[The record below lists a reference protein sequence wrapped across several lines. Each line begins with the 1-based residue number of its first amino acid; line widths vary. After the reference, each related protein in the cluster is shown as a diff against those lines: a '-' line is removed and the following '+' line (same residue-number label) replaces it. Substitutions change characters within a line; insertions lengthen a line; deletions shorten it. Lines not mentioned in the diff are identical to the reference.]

1 MTPST
6 SHGTGHRL
14 AIRILL
20 LLSALVWSGTPS
32 SAQDT
37 RSASPPQDPAVPIFG
52 DVVDV
57 RVVNVEVVVEDKDGI
72 RVSGLQP
79 SDFRLLVDG
88 QDVPIDYFTEVR
100 GGEAIA
106 AVAPLSDDQNAPK
119 AVPALDSGSAVGTS
133 YLVFVDDFFSIK
145 RDRDLVL
152 RSLSAQAAALG
163 PNDRMAVVSYDGKRL
178 EMLTSWASNV
188 STLERAF
195 RAAMERPAFG
205 LQRQTE
211 LRLAVRDAQLSR
223 SSRSGF
229 DRGVLG
235 RVELPVRDF
244 VERLGEQVER
254 SIDAASSALRGFASP
269 PGRKVMLLLSGG
281 WPLEPS
287 QTVVAP
293 GQLAIPERDLP
304 GGPKLF
310 QPLADTANLLGY
322 TIYPVDVPGL
332 EGDGD
337 IAADATVDDRDLSV
351 GSSRDK
357 EQEVQAALFFLA
369 RQTGGKAL
377 VNSKRDQVFTTVASD
392 TRSYYWLGFTPQRKG
407 DDKRHRV
414 EVELH
419 RKGYRVRTRE
429 NFEDSSR
436 RRELNNVVESALLFG
451 NPPSSRSLAVEV
463 GRPTKSGRLLR
474 VPLTVQVPID
484 EITLVTV
491 GEQRLGEME
500 LRVAALDEAGRR
512 SSVSVLPIRVTV
524 DRDLQKGERSPYVT
538 AIDVRKVQ
546 QSVVVALV
554 DLASGEMFSTTL
566 TLNP

>member
-1 MTPST
+1 MPRKDGRASADL
-6 SHGTGHRL
+6 RP
-14 AIRILL
+14 IRFERRFLK
-20 LLSALVWSGTPS
+20 SAPGAVLCSFG
-32 SAQDT
+32 DT
-37 RSASPPQDPAVPIFG
+37 RVLCTATW
-52 DVVDV
+52 
-57 RVVNVEVVVEDKDGI
+57 
-72 RVSGLQP
+72 
-79 SDFRLLVDG
+79 VDG
-88 QDVPIDYFTEVR
+88 VPPFLQGKGQGWLTAEY
-100 GGEAIA
+100 GM
-106 AVAPLSDDQNAPK
+106 L
-119 AVPALDSGSAVGTS
+119 PASTAGR
-133 YLVFVDDFFSIK
+133 K
-145 RDRDLVL
+145 PRDRNGKLDGRSVEIQRLIGRALRAVIDLPAMGEHTLHLDCDVL
-152 RSLSAQAAALG
+152 QADGGTRTASITGAFVAVHDALTWM
-163 PNDRMAVVSYDGKRL
+163 RGKG
-178 EMLTSWASNV
+178 MIAT
-188 STLERAF
+188 
-195 RAAMERPAFG
+195 
-205 LQRQTE
+205 
-211 LRLAVRDAQLSR
+211 
-223 SSRSGF
+223 
-229 DRGVLG
+229 
-235 RVELPVRDF
+235 LPVRDF

-322 TIYPVDVPGL
+322 TLYPVDVPGL

-414 EVELH
+414 EVELR

-451 NPPSSRSLAVEV
+451 NPPSSRSLTVEV
-463 GRPTKSGRLLR
+463 GRPTESGRLLR

-484 EITLVTV
+484 EITLVMV